1 MFVPTIGGTLLG
13 AYLDTQFGTYPVWV
27 IICIILGVAIT
38 TLLIRN
44 QLKKP

>member
-1 MFVPTIGGTLLG
+1 
-13 AYLDTQFGTYPVWV
+13 VWV